1 MKAKNQRVETR
12 TFSKRESESERE
24 SLPGREEDEEEAR
37 DREEEEEEE
46 EEKEPTEQRRKEDLL
61 SRVRLGKR
69 PKTALFWGRFSIST
83 FKPAGPC

>member
-37 DREEEEEEE
+37 DREEEE

>member
-12 TFSKRESESERE
+12 TSSKRESESERE

-37 DREEEEEEE
+37 DREEEE

-69 PKTALFWGRFSIST
+69 PKTALFWVRFSIST

>member
-12 TFSKRESESERE
+12 TFSKRESESERD

-37 DREEEEEEE
+37 DREEEE
-46 EEKEPTEQRRKEDLL
+46 KEPTAQRRKEDLL